1 MSLARNVS
9 VYLLREPGFGF
20 MCFTLSLSVFSF
32 TGFCR
37 HLHYSFPPSFGLF
50 LFSFSGFLNWK
61 LIIVMGCPGGS
72 DGRESACSAGDP
84 GSVPGSGRS
93 PREGNGNP
101 LWYFCLENPMDGGA
115 WWATV
120 HGVAKSQRRLSDF
133 SFFLSFFLS
142 LYIRDGN
149 NNTRIQDL
157 W

>member
-84 GSVPGSGRS
+84 GSVPGSGSPWRRAWPPAPVLLPGESHGRRS
-93 PREGNGNP
+93 LVGP
-101 LWYFCLENPMDGGA
+101 
-115 WWATV
+115 
-120 HGVAKSQRRLSDF
+120 
-133 SFFLSFFLS
+133 
-142 LYIRDGN
+142 
-149 NNTRIQDL
+149 
-157 W
+157 